1 MRDVTAF
8 SVSDI
13 LGLTFSLY
21 IKDISHFIPLFLIAF
36 TPSLAFLFLGGNS
49 ATDLPDPENFDF
61 WQFVTPDFFVGILFG
76 IWLQVC
82 LAYGVVQ
89 YLRGGGS
96 PGFFVQSLRRLPAAI
111 LVWVVVSVATIAGF
125 LLFVVPGIIICLAFW
140 VALPAVVVER
150 GGLRA
155 LRRSAQL
162 TAGYKGQIFGLM
174 LILSVPEYVLVPVVV
189 VGVMNSLAADGN
201 SVATDGGL
209 ALIVPQLL
217 LMVWGGIRATAV
229 AITYH
234 DLRVL
239 KDGVDTREISRVFE

>member
-21 IKDISHFIPLFLIAF
+21 IKDISYFIPLLLIAF
-36 TPSLAFLFLGGNS
+36 TPSLALFFYSWNS
-49 ATDLPDPENFDF
+49 TTDLPDPENFDL
-61 WQFVTPDFFVGILFG
+61 WQLATPDIFVTLLFG

-89 YLRGGGS
+89 YLRGGGK
-96 PGFFVQSLRRLPAAI
+96 PGFFVPSLRRLPAAI
-111 LVWVVVSVATIAGF
+111 LVWVVVYVATIAGF
-125 LLFVVPGIIICLAFW
+125 ILLVVPGVIICLALW

-162 TAGYKGQIFGLM
+162 TEGYKGQIFGLM
-174 LILSVPEYVLVPVVV
+174 LILSAPDYVLGLVVAI
-189 VGVMNSLAADGN
+189 GAMNSLATDGN

-217 LMVWGGIRATAV
+217 LMIWGGIRATAV

-239 KDGVDTREISRVFE
+239 KEGVDTRGISQVFE